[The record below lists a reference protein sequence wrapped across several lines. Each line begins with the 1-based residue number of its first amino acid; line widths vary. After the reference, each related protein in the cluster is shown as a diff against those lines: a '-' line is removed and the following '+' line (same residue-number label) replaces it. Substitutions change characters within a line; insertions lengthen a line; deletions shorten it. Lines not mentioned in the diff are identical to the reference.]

1 MNDNTPFLL
10 PIATH
15 TLNDQLI
22 QTIDA
27 RKLHDFLEVG
37 KDFSTWIKD
46 RIEQYKFIE
55 DQDFIIITN
64 SGDNSKRGPKFKD
77 YHLTL
82 DMAKELAMV
91 ERNEKGRQARRYFIQ
106 CEKTLQGVSANLDQI
121 IANAIGK
128 VLPAILDNMVPKLV
142 DEKFKSDPRVAVVHG
157 ISARELLD
165 REKVP
170 SKGRRG
176 LLLRTTNGLSNLCL
190 EQGKKVERCARTK
203 TKLYPTHVAD
213 AWLEL
218 HGRSLIK
225 AHMEAVTGQGVL
237 MFPKKGIECRT
248 GEKEERS

>member
-1 MNDNTPFLL
+1 MSDLITIHDGTPTTTSTAIAEGTRTQHKNVLELVRKYQKDLEEFGRVAFQTRPFETAGGIQNQEIARLNERQATLVMTYMRNTAIVRSFKKRLVKEFYDMAEAIRL
-10 PIATH
+10 QSSRSYISSIIREE
-15 TLNDQLI
+15 I
-22 QTIDA
+22 QTAI
-27 RKLHDFLEVG
+27 
-37 KDFSTWIKD
+37 STMFAATVD
-46 RIEQYKFIE
+46 
-55 DQDFIIITN
+55 
-64 SGDNSKRGPKFKD
+64 
-77 YHLTL
+77 
-82 DMAKELAMV
+82 
-91 ERNEKGRQARRYFIQ
+91 
-106 CEKTLQGVSANLDQI
+106 
-121 IANAIGK
+121 
-128 VLPAILDNMVPKLV
+128 KLV

-176 LLLRTTNGLSNLCL
+176 LLLKTTNGLSNLCL

-225 AHMEAVTGQGVL
+225 AHMEAVTSQCVL
-237 MFPKKGIECRT
+237 VFPKKGIECRT

>member
-27 RKLHDFLEVG
+27 RKLHDFLEVETP
-37 KDFSTWIKD
+37 FHIWIQR
-46 RIEQYKFIE
+46 RIQEYKFQE
-55 DQDFIIITN
+55 NNDFVVLN
-64 SGDNSKRGPKFKD
+64 KNVQNSKGGRPSKD

-225 AHMEAVTGQGVL
+225 AHMEAVTGQCVL
-237 MFPKKGIECRT
+237 VFPKKGIECRT
-248 GEKEERS
+248 GEKELVK